1 MQRLFLSEKN
11 TPRGIRIPVASV
23 KGMCPRPLDDGG
35 VFLTFTKIPS
45 QLRVCQHFKKT
56 LLNLVMTLCLTT
68 KFKPT
73 RVRDSL
79 KQALREGLLRKP
91 SLKAKK

>member
-1 MQRLFLSEKN
+1 
-11 TPRGIRIPVASV
+11 
-23 KGMCPRPLDDGG
+23 
-35 VFLTFTKIPS
+35 
-45 QLRVCQHFKKT
+45 LRVCQHFKKT